1 MNFYVIELILILSVV
16 LGGALVSYFN
26 ATNKN
31 QYIKLALA
39 FSGGFL
45 LAVIFQHL
53 LPELYGAHEGHEQH
67 AHGSLPVFQVGMF
80 ILLGFLV
87 QLVLEYFSGG
97 IEHGHVHV
105 HKGQAMPWTL
115 FISLSVHSVLEG
127 IPLGNMLIPGID
139 VNDHFLSWNGSF
151 FWGIV
156 FHQIPVAIALMTLL
170 LATRLSR
177 KKAWAILIAFGL
189 MTPLGVFLGLG
200 ITTEQ
205 LGLNVNMIL
214 AVVVGMF
221 LHISTTI
228 IFETTENHKFNLLK
242 LVSILVGVTLALG
255 IF

>member
-1 MNFYVIELILILSVV
+1 MNFYAIELILLFSVAF
-16 LGGALVSYFN
+16 GGGVVSFLN

-53 LPELYGAHEGHEQH
+53 LPELYGAHEGHAH
-67 AHGSLPVFQVGMF
+67 AHTDSLPTFQVGVF

-115 FISLSVHSVLEG
+115 FISLSVHSVIEG
-127 IPLGNMLIPGID
+127 IPLGNMLQIGVENTAVPY
-139 VNDHFLSWNGSF
+139 NASF

-170 LATRLSR
+170 MATKLKRR
-177 KKAWAILIAFGL
+177 DAWLILMAFGF

-205 LGLNVNMIL
+205 LGLNVQLIL

-228 IFETTENHKFNLLK
+228 IFETTENNKFNLLK
-242 LVSILVGVTLALG
+242 LLSIILGVSMALG
-255 IF
+255 LF

>member
-1 MNFYVIELILILSVV
+1 
-16 LGGALVSYFN
+16 
-26 ATNKN
+26 
-31 QYIKLALA
+31 
-39 FSGGFL
+39 
-45 LAVIFQHL
+45 
-53 LPELYGAHEGHEQH
+53 
-67 AHGSLPVFQVGMF
+67 
-80 ILLGFLV
+80 
-87 QLVLEYFSGG
+87 
-97 IEHGHVHV
+97 
-105 HKGQAMPWTL
+105 
-115 FISLSVHSVLEG
+115 VLEG

-139 VNDHFLSWNGSF
+139 TDGNFLPWNGSF

-177 KKAWAILIAFGL
+177 RKAWAILIAFGL